1 MGKEFR
7 KMERLT
13 GEYTRWNV
21 RVDTAYF
28 LMCMRLLIVSQSL
41 RTSWAMTTTWT
52 ASGSWCRP
60 AGRGGEKVMGEREH
74 YEGVEPPCWRGE
86 RKGMKS
92 DDQV

>member
-1 MGKEFR
+1 
-7 KMERLT
+7 
-13 GEYTRWNV
+13 
-21 RVDTAYF
+21 
-28 LMCMRLLIVSQSL
+28 MCMRLLIVSQSL